1 MRRKERAEEKAELD
15 AAMLTASAPAVEETQ
30 PDTKPQQTVVREK
43 TVEPRKRAEKNEKAE
58 KKETPDKTEKTEKDR
73 VTENTAL
80 PIGTKLDILDQQLTF
95 DQQISRLDQGIGSTA
110 NRLTMDET
118 PSEEEE
124 PEIEAPNPEKAK
136 TECQAP
142 SLSPRALPGLSPCI
156 MWWNSSFSRIT
167 REKTA
172 AFTAWWKTPSTV

>member
-73 VTENTAL
+73 VTGEYGPSYRNEA
-80 PIGTKLDILDQQLTF
+80 GYSGSVADRSA
-95 DQQISRLDQGIGSTA
+95 ISRLDQGIGSTA

-118 PSEEEE
+118 LGRGRTGDRFYLMERRWLS
-124 PEIEAPNPEKAK
+124 AK
-136 TECQAP
+136 PIT
-142 SLSPRALPGLSPCI
+142 RALPGLESMHHEQQLLP
-156 MWWNSSFSRIT
+156 
-167 REKTA
+167 E
-172 AFTAWWKTPSTV
+172 

>member
-1 MRRKERAEEKAELD
+1 MKRRSSLARERKK
-15 AAMLTASAPAVEETQ
+15 
-30 PDTKPQQTVVREK
+30 TKQQK
-43 TVEPRKRAEKNEKAE
+43 

-80 PIGTKLDILDQQLTF
+80 PIGAKLDILDQQLTF

-124 PEIEAPNPEKAK
+124 PEIYFPFQRNAAGAK
-136 TECQAP
+136 RQAYHQERCP
-142 SLSPRALPGLSPCI
+142 A
-156 MWWNSSFSRIT
+156 
-167 REKTA
+167 
-172 AFTAWWKTPSTV
+172 